1 MLVISGYDVW
11 MINIRGHHY
20 SKKHLTLSPDDS
32 EFWNFSHHESALLD
46 YPATIDYIRQTT
58 GQPSM
63 FFVGYSMGTTQYLI
77 LLAEKPEYNQ
87 AIRAGIKIE
96 LNFGPRCGLK
106 IGSVKILFHNLF
118 LFGPVGPTIKL
129 M

>member
-1 MLVISGYDVW
+1 ML
-11 MINIRGHHY
+11 NIRGNTY
-20 SKKHLTLSPDDS
+20 SRNHTHLDPCSS
-32 EFWNFSHHESALLD
+32 CKEFWSFGLEEGALLD
-46 YPATIDYIRQTT
+46 YPAVIDYIVAAT
-58 GQPSM
+58 GYEDM
-63 FFVGYSMGTTQYLI
+63 HFVGYSMGTTQYLI

-118 LFGPVGPTIKL
+118 LFICVSRLCGN
-129 M
+129 

>member
-1 MLVISGYDVW
+1 M
-11 MINIRGHHY
+11 
-20 SKKHLTLSPDDS
+20 
-32 EFWNFSHHESALLD
+32 LD

-106 IGSVKILFHNLF
+106 IGSVKILFHNLL
-118 LFGPVGPTIKL
+118 LFICVSRLCGN
-129 M
+129 